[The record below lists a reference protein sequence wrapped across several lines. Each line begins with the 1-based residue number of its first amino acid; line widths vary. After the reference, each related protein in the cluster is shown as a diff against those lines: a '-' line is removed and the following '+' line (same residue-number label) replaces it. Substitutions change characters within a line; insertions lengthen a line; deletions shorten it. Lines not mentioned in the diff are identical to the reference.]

1 MRTALLIVLLATIA
15 PASLA
20 ATECSDKPECWPDG
34 SAMRTGLQAGVDL
47 KKADRELNVT
57 YQRIVKSL
65 PDDQDDNY
73 PRRALVAAQ
82 REWVKFRDANCA
94 AIGEVS
100 GGVRMWKSAYDGLC
114 QLDMTKARTAELKN
128 RYEPSD
134 R

>member
-1 MRTALLIVLLATIA
+1 MRTTLLIALLATIA
-15 PASLA
+15 PAALA

-47 KKADRELNVT
+47 KKADRELNAT

-65 PDDQDDNY
+65 PDDQDDNF
-73 PRRALVAAQ
+73 PKRTLIAAQ

-100 GGVRMWKSAYDGLC
+100 GGVRMWKSSYDVLC
-114 QLDMTKARTAELKN
+114 QLDMTKARTAELKTQ
-128 RYEPSD
+128 YEGSG